1 MIKTVRSASHPH
13 WLRYGVAVVLTA
25 AVLGLKLALSQFL
38 RTDTPFL
45 LFLASVMVSGWYGGL
60 GPGLLATALAA
71 LASDY
76 YFMPPFHALS
86 LARLDLVQVTLF
98 AVEGAVVSVISAG
111 LASARR
117 RAGQSE
123 AEARQL
129 ERRILEIADEEQR
142 RIGHDLHD
150 GLGQHL
156 TGIALIV
163 RRLEHHLQASSS
175 PDANDAKMLSD
186 LTKTAVEW
194 THDLSRSLSPPVLES
209 PRGGLAEALRELAS
223 NAETIFKIRCTFEQI
238 GTSLPATDLPSSVHL
253 YRIAQEAISNAVRHG
268 GAKHV
273 AIELRGTSDALAV
286 RVVDDGAGIEQPNP
300 NGDGETAVEGMGLRI
315 MRYRARMIGATVDVN
330 RRGGGGGTEVTC
342 VFSGQ
347 TTQR

>member
-1 MIKTVRSASHPH
+1 M
-13 WLRYGVAVVLTA
+13 VLTA
-25 AVLGLKLALSQFL
+25 AVLGLKLALSQLL
-38 RTDTPFL
+38 RPDTPFL
-45 LFLASVMVSGWYGGL
+45 LFLAAVMVSAWYGGL
-60 GPGLLATALAA
+60 GPGLLATGLAA
-71 LASDY
+71 LASNY
-76 YFMPPFHALS
+76 YFMHPFGALS
-86 LARLDLVQVTLF
+86 LGGGDLFQVVLF
-98 AVEGAVVSVISAG
+98 IAEGTFITVIATA

-117 RAGQSE
+117 RAENSE
-123 AEARQL
+123 AEAREL

-156 TGIALIV
+156 TGIALMV

-175 PDANDAKMLSD
+175 PDANDAKMLSE

-194 THDLSRSLSPPVLES
+194 THDLSRSLSPSVLES

-223 NAETIFKIRCTFEQI
+223 NAETIFKIRCTFEQT

-300 NGDGETAVEGMGLRI
+300 NGDGEGMGLRI

-330 RRGGGGGTEVTC
+330 RRGGGGTEVTC
-342 VFSGQ
+342 VFSGH